1 MQLEQ
6 RSATILAFPHE
17 RGADAASSAVR
28 ISFDAE
34 RLANL
39 AFTAIVFGLAAL
51 WLVLPPAQLST
62 SAPETSLAR
71 DLRGGISPR

>member
-6 RSATILAFPHE
+6 GSATILAFPHE
-17 RGADAASSAVR
+17 RGADAAISAVR
-28 ISFDAE
+28 VSFDAE
-34 RLANL
+34 RLANH

-62 SAPETSLAR
+62 SAPDTSLMR
-71 DLRGGISPR
+71 DPRGGISAR